1 MKLLHNI
8 SKNRFSPSTPH
19 ILLPL
24 HPRWPLSLSLSLP
37 TWTHVPFSYIYINR
51 SLVSEFQTEVS
62 KRGPFLSETKSLS
75 LNLAPKLLQ
84 TLNISLSLSPKMKNT
99 PKNPNNPLKK
109 KLAARFLTA
118 LNHLMTK
125 NIPPSPPPSTAEKSR
140 RHRAIRAAAY
150 ASMAS
155 SVGPRKAWSRA
166 LLKKIRSHKVVMMM
180 NVHGKTKRIRRR
192 ERRRRKPTRFGHEGL
207 KDLSEVVPG
216 GEAMDSCKLLNESGH
231 YIMCLRAQVQIM
243 RQILDSSSS
252 TIL

>member
-1 MKLLHNI
+1 MCQNSKLKSQREAPSCQKQNLYLSI
-8 SKNRFSPSTPH
+8 SKTSP
-19 ILLPL
+19 
-24 HPRWPLSLSLSLP
+24 
-37 TWTHVPFSYIYINR
+37 N
-51 SLVSEFQTEVS
+51 
-62 KRGPFLSETKSLS
+62 
-75 LNLAPKLLQ
+75 PK
-84 TLNISLSLSPKMKNT
+84 SLSLSPKMKNT
-99 PKNPNNPLKK
+99 PQNPNNPLKK
-109 KLAARFLTA
+109 KLAARFHNA

-155 SVGPRKAWSRA
+155 AVGPRKAWSRA

-180 NVHGKTKRIRRR
+180 NVHGKLTKRRRR
-192 ERRRRKPTRFGHEGL
+192 ERRRKPTRFGHEGL

-216 GEAMDSCKLLNESGH
+216 GEAMDSCKLLNETGH